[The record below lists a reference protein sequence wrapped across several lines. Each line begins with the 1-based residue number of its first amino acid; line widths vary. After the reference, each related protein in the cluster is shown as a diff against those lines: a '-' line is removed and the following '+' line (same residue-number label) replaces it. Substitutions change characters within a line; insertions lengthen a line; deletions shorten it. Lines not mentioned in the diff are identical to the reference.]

1 MDPSQY
7 ASFFTE
13 HGYLVLS
20 DLLDKSAVATSR
32 QEVNRLHQVALHLL
46 EKDQLNDSDYQL
58 EPYAKIWVWWRYNIR
73 WW

>member
-20 DLLDKSAVATSR
+20 DLLDKSAVATSH

-46 EKDQLNDSDYQL
+46 EKTN
-58 EPYAKIWVWWRYNIR
+58 
-73 WW
+73 